1 MEQETRNG
9 AGTEDGGD
17 RDRGWMGWDG
27 TAWHVMLFTWAII
40 LCLRTFSL
48 SRILMAT
55 FSPVSTFL
63 ANLTLAK
70 VPSPRVRPSSYRP
83 TRVRPTDAL
92 IFRSVCLSLSPGS
105 GLWNRRKRRRLCG
118 SEEGL
123 RGFCLPVRVAA
134 EGLRPL
140 LVAGSPL
147 DEYLPVL
154 LALLPLP
161 HQASLSL
168 CSLTGVSVRP
178 LRAAAWDGD
187 GMGWRPERQGREGN
201 GGDGGGGSGW

>member
-1 MEQETRNG
+1 M
-9 AGTEDGGD
+9 
-17 RDRGWMGWDG
+17 
-27 TAWHVMLFTWAII
+27 
-40 LCLRTFSL
+40 
-48 SRILMAT
+48 
-55 FSPVSTFL
+55 
-63 ANLTLAK
+63 
-70 VPSPRVRPSSYRP
+70 
-83 TRVRPTDAL
+83 
-92 IFRSVCLSLSPGS
+92 
-105 GLWNRRKRRRLCG
+105 
-118 SEEGL
+118 
-123 RGFCLPVRVAA
+123 RVAA

-187 GMGWRPERQGREGN
+187 GIGWRPERQGREGN
-201 GGDGGGGSGW
+201 GGDGSGW

>member
-1 MEQETRNG
+1 M
-9 AGTEDGGD
+9 DG
-17 RDRGWMGWDG
+17 MGWDG
-27 TAWHVMLFTWAII
+27 MACHAFYLGDHLVLEDLLLVEDLDGDI
-40 LCLRTFSL
+40 LSGLD
-48 SRILMAT
+48 
-55 FSPVSTFL
+55 
-63 ANLTLAK
+63 
-70 VPSPRVRPSSYRP
+70 VPGELDLGEGAFAEGPAELVPPHTGPAHGRAHLP
-83 TRVRPTDAL
+83 
-92 IFRSVCLSLSPGS
+92 VCLSVSLP
-105 GLWNRRKRRRLCG
+105 
-118 SEEGL
+118 GL
-123 RGFCLPVRVAA
+123 RPVESAKKAAPLRIGRRPARICLPVRVAA